1 MWNSE
6 LWEEQRDFCD
16 RTEKQ
21 KENVFNLT
29 MTQAVLTLG
38 RQSATK
44 LQFREGDFAMLNKK
58 EWLEKGD
65 YMDDKARRQTEP
77 RGITVIRII

>member
-29 MTQAVLTLG
+29 MTQTVLTLG
-38 RQSATK
+38 R
-44 LQFREGDFAMLNKK
+44 
-58 EWLEKGD
+58 
-65 YMDDKARRQTEP
+65 
-77 RGITVIRII
+77 